1 MDSLAIPMQSSFR
14 LFDLDE
20 GFEER
25 VLGLRFDSETEGTN
39 EREAK
44 WVVGIVGKVSSSHSV
59 RDVDGEG
66 DAPTTEFNGSG
77 TTATINA

>member
-1 MDSLAIPMQSSFR
+1 MDGSIPVLSSLRF
-14 LFDLDE
+14 FDLDD

-25 VLGLRFDSETEGTN
+25 VLGLRFDSEAEGIDDG
-39 EREAK
+39 EAK
-44 WVVGIVGKVSSSHSV
+44 WGGIVGKVSSSHGV

-66 DAPTTEFNGSG
+66 DSPTGGFNANG